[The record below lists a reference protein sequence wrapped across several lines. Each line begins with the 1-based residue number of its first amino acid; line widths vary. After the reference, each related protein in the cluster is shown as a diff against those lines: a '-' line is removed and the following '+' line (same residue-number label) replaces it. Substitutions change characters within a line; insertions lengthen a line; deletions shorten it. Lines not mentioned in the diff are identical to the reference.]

1 VTTTR
6 SLFSDYFGAMGGL
19 PCWGASSEFGTWL
32 SLRYGQPKV
41 KIREGNPAGKTER
54 QRRRRVMIDGDFLLW
69 FEMGEWEYFEHGKRK
84 YHSGQSRAY
93 LRRVALRLQ
102 SQCVSSVTVLELPS
116 IVRFEFDLGGSLLV
130 RAEKDAEPD
139 DPLWHIYAFDRCLTL
154 LADGTLEHGP
164 SNEKKRRKLRL
175 KLCTYSP
182 NQVLQPTPSA
192 RLN

>member
-1 VTTTR
+1 
-6 SLFSDYFGAMGGL
+6 MGGL
-19 PCWGASSEFGTWL
+19 PCWEASAEFGTWL

-41 KIREGNPAGKTER
+41 KIREGSPAGETER

-69 FEMGEWEYFEHGKRK
+69 IEMGEWVYFEDGKRK

-93 LRRVALRLQ
+93 LRRVAARLQ
-102 SQCVSSVTVLELPS
+102 SQCLSFVTVLELPS
-116 IVRFEFDLGGSLLV
+116 IVRFEFDLGGCLLV
-130 RAEKDAEPD
+130 RPAQDAEPD

-154 LADGTLEHGP
+154 LANGTLEHGP
-164 SNEKKRRKLRL
+164 SSDVKRRKMRM

-182 NQVLQPTPSA
+182 NQAFQPTPSA